1 MMRSGI
7 EKRCTY
13 YMNKKNNFKID
24 DLNKEK
30 EKIYSPVSSSLRKS
44 TKLA

>member
-1 MMRSGI
+1 
-7 EKRCTY
+7 
-13 YMNKKNNFKID
+13 MNKKNNFKID

-30 EKIYSPVSSSLRKS
+30 EKKKIYSPVSSSLRKS